1 MELLSLS
8 GFVCTCSLESW
19 SFAEKRGTVSKKI
32 VLATSNKGKVVEI
45 KNMMEGY
52 EVINYTD
59 IIEPFHIEE
68 DEDTFKGNA
77 IIKAKAVFEALNDNE
92 AIVLSDDSG
101 ICVDALDG
109 APGIYSAR
117 YAGAGANDKE
127 NLQKLVESIKA
138 AGFEV
143 SPAHYTAAIA
153 IATKEGIFTVHGHMY
168 GTAITA
174 PRGDKGF
181 GYDPMFIPEGFE
193 NTLGELDDEVK
204 NKISH
209 RGRALELAKMVIG
222 TLS

>member
-1 MELLSLS
+1 
-8 GFVCTCSLESW
+8 
-19 SFAEKRGTVSKKI
+19 VSKKI

-68 DEDTFKGNA
+68 DADTFKGNA

-101 ICVDALDG
+101 ICVDVLDG

>member
-1 MELLSLS
+1 MN
-8 GFVCTCSLESW
+8 
-19 SFAEKRGTVSKKI
+19 KKI

-68 DEDTFKGNA
+68 DGSTFKDNA
-77 IIKAKAVFEALNDNE
+77 IIKAKAVFEALGDSE

-117 YAGAGANDKE
+117 YASVGANDKE

-138 AGFEV
+138 AGFES

-174 PRGDKGF
+174 PRGEKGF
-181 GYDPMFIPEGFE
+181 GYDPMFIAEGFE
-193 NTLGELDDEVK
+193 KTNGELDDEVK

-209 RGRALELAKMVIG
+209 RGKALELAKTILD
-222 TLS
+222 TLY

>member
-1 MELLSLS
+1 MD
-8 GFVCTCSLESW
+8 GFE
-19 SFAEKRGTVSKKI
+19 
-32 VLATSNKGKVVEI
+32 VV
-45 KNMMEGY
+45 
-52 EVINYTD
+52 NYTD
-59 IIEPFHIEE
+59 IITAFHIEE
-68 DEDTFKGNA
+68 DGSTFKDNA
-77 IIKAKAVFEALNDNE
+77 IIKAKAVFEALGDDD

-101 ICVDALDG
+101 ICVDVLGG

-117 YAGAGANDKE
+117 YAGIGANDRE

-138 AGFEV
+138 AGYEN

-153 IATKEGIFTVHGHMY
+153 IATKDGIFTVHGHMY
-168 GTAITA
+168 GSAITT

-181 GYDPMFIPEGFE
+181 GYDPMFINEGF
-193 NTLGELDDEVK
+193 NKTLGELDDEVK

>member
-1 MELLSLS
+1 M
-8 GFVCTCSLESW
+8 
-19 SFAEKRGTVSKKI
+19 SKKI

-68 DEDTFKGNA
+68 DADTFKGNA

-101 ICVDALDG
+101 ICVDVLDG

>member
-1 MELLSLS
+1 M
-8 GFVCTCSLESW
+8 
-19 SFAEKRGTVSKKI
+19 SKKI

-68 DEDTFKGNA
+68 DGLTFKDNA
-77 IIKAKAVFEALNDNE
+77 IIKAKAVFEALNDIE

-101 ICVDALDG
+101 ICVDVLDG
-109 APGIYSAR
+109 EPGIYSAR

-138 AGFEV
+138 AGFES

-153 IATKEGIFTVHGHMY
+153 VATKDGIFTVHGHMY

-193 NTLGELDDEVK
+193 NTLGELDDEIK

-209 RGRALELAKMVIG
+209 RGRALELAKIVIG
-222 TLS
+222 TLF